1 MPTWIAK
8 MVGWFAKNKIDLQ
21 EGPMDSTK
29 SWYKSKTIWTGVVTV
44 IIAGYSAAAPIW
56 NLPAIP
62 EWVFAIL
69 GTIGIYTRV
78 KATDKI
84 G

>member
-1 MPTWIAK
+1 MPNWIAK
-8 MVGWFAKNKIDLQ
+8 MVGWFAKSKISLE

-29 SWYKSKTIWTGVVTV
+29 SWYKSKTVWTGVVTV
-44 IIAGYSAAAPIW
+44 LIAGYSAAAPVW
-56 NLPAIP
+56 SLPAIP

-78 KATDKI
+78 KATEKI

>member
-1 MPTWIAK
+1 MNKVCAYIAGK
-8 MVGWFAKNKIDLQ
+8 WLKNKIKLED
-21 EGPMDSTK
+21 GPMDDTK
-29 SWYKSKTIWTGVVTV
+29 KWYKSKSIWTGVVAV
-44 IIAGYSAAAPIW
+44 LVAAYGSASA
-56 NLPAIP
+56 NFGLPPVP

-78 KATDKI
+78 NATTKI

>member
-8 MVGWFAKNKIDLQ
+8 MVGWFAKSKIKLED
-21 EGPMDSTK
+21 GPMDSTK
-29 SWYKSKTIWTGVVTV
+29 SWWKSKNIWTGVVTV
-44 IIAGYSAAAPIW
+44 LIAGYSAAAPIW
-56 NLPAIP
+56 NIPPIP